1 MVNSTNRSFRNNNV
15 DMRMQEKHAL
25 LAPTQDVVGS
35 INEYKVLLNTIEA
48 TTYLSFDSAY
58 KYDSNVDILVV
69 AHTPEF
75 LNGLSCFQVQNHKLT
90 LTIETPI
97 ILLRNIDHL
106 IRLCKGWLRQRLLTT
121 FLKEKF

>member
-1 MVNSTNRSFRNNNV
+1 M
-15 DMRMQEKHAL
+15 
-25 LAPTQDVVGS
+25 
-35 INEYKVLLNTIEA
+35 
-48 TTYLSFDSAY
+48 YLSFDNAC

-75 LNGLSCFQVQNHKLT
+75 LNGLSCSEVQNHKLT
-90 LTIETPI
+90 LTVGTPI

-106 IRLCKGWLRQRLLTT
+106 VRLCKGWLRQRSLTT